1 MALKVGKFS
10 FERLKIEN
18 LYNAYLGMTSREQ
31 TMALIAAA
39 AVIILVVVLPIM
51 VASNRISRLER
62 DVVQSRRQLRDVMR
76 AIESYD
82 GRRVYLDQLQ
92 KMVSGGFD
100 SSISSTLES
109 IAEKHGMKDRI
120 DSLKERAV
128 APSELFDEASVDV
141 RLKRVRLE
149 QLVAFLHAIED
160 QPDKLLRLKK
170 LSIKTRFDKKQD
182 LDVSFTVSTYRL
194 LEGVGEGT

>member
-1 MALKVGKFS
+1 MALKGRFS

-18 LYNAYLGMTSREQ
+18 LYNIYLGMTSREQ

-39 AVIILVVVLPIM
+39 AVIILVVVIPVM
-51 VASNRISRLER
+51 VASSRIGRLER
-62 DVVQSRRQLRDVMR
+62 DVVEGRRQLRDVMR
-76 AIESYD
+76 AIESY
-82 GRRVYLDQLQ
+82 GRRRDHLDQMQ
-92 KMVSGGFD
+92 RFFAGGFD

-109 IAEKHGMKDRI
+109 IAEQHGMKDRI

-149 QLVAFLHAIED
+149 QLVGFLHAIED

-170 LSIKTRFDKKQD
+170 LSIKSRFDNKQD

>member
-1 MALKVGKFS
+1 MALKGRFS

-18 LYNAYLGMTSREQ
+18 LYNAYLGMNSREQ

-39 AVIILVVVLPIM
+39 VVIILVVVLPIT
-51 VASNRISRLER
+51 VASNRIGRLEKN
-62 DVVQSRRQLRDVMR
+62 VVQGRKQLRDVMR

-82 GRRVYLDQLQ
+82 SRRVYLDQLQ
-92 KMVSGGFD
+92 KLFAGGFD

-128 APSELFDEASVDV
+128 APSELFDESSVDV

-149 QLVAFLHAIED
+149 QLVGFLHAIED
-160 QPDKLLRLKK
+160 QPDTLLRLKK
-170 LSIKTRFDKKQD
+170 LSIKTRFDNKQD
-182 LDVSFTVSTYRL
+182 MDVSFTVSTYRL